1 MHLHSTMF
9 LLIPLSDQRE
19 VLQVVYLHS
28 TMFLLIRGNCKSI
41 TGKIS
46 FTFHNVSINT
56 QESTFNPA
64 LVEIFTFHNVSINT
78 VKLIFEVRTVSHL
91 HSTMFLLI
99 PDRVVIAI
107 LQFLIYIPQCFY

>member
-78 VKLIFEVRTVSHL
+78 ASPYAIQINETNL

-99 PDRVVIAI
+99 PHPSQSLI
-107 LQFLIYIPQCFY
+107 LQA